1 MGSVFDHE
9 HKIDSR
15 LSIQKNSSVIN
26 NTPFGKRSGRK
37 STGDYNMDL
46 KIEGMGNSK
55 MSFNRKD
62 SIDINDQIIESE
74 REMQEIIARDNL
86 LDTEIQNTPI
96 ETANF
101 NTNVR
106 IGEGEMLNFKQSEY
120 SQFMQNRDMANAG
133 NNTQSDLN
141 RSEFNAPVEPADYE
155 HLYQTLS
162 NMPYNKEDFE
172 TDKNQ
177 SKIPS
182 LMTKVKVFSPTVVNH
197 K

>member
-1 MGSVFDHE
+1 
-9 HKIDSR
+9 
-15 LSIQKNSSVIN
+15 
-26 NTPFGKRSGRK
+26 
-37 STGDYNMDL
+37 
-46 KIEGMGNSK
+46 
-55 MSFNRKD
+55 
-62 SIDINDQIIESE
+62 
-74 REMQEIIARDNL
+74 
-86 LDTEIQNTPI
+86 
-96 ETANF
+96 
-101 NTNVR
+101 
-106 IGEGEMLNFKQSEY
+106 MLNFKQSEY

-197 K
+197 KQGRTTINRMKKQMSPVKKDTGLKLH